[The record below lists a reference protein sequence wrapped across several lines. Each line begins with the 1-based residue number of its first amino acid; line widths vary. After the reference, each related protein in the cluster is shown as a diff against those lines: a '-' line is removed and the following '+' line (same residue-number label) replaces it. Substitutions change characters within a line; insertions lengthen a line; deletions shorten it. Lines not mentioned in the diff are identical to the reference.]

1 MVMNNIGIVQN
12 RYMDRNGQPHNEYY
26 FFSANNIRLG
36 GVLLPSNSQYME
48 DAKTLNIITK
58 ALALRWGAISQPR
71 KRK

>member
-12 RYMDRNGQPHNEYY
+12 WNGQPHNEYY

>member
-12 RYMDRNGQPHNEYY
+12 CYMDRNGQPHNEYY
-26 FFSANNIRLG
+26 FFSANNIRL
-36 GVLLPSNSQYME
+36 E